1 MRHNRQ
7 STEKTPREHAGIH
20 NSSDEGGNEMKIKI
34 EEFLKAGRF
43 HYLDA
48 VIIRD
53 INTWDYQQ
61 FVYDEETQR
70 FTKE

>member
-1 MRHNRQ
+1 
-7 STEKTPREHAGIH
+7 
-20 NSSDEGGNEMKIKI
+20 MKIKI

>member
-1 MRHNRQ
+1 
-7 STEKTPREHAGIH
+7 
-20 NSSDEGGNEMKIKI
+20 MKIKI
-34 EEFLKAGRF
+34 EEFWKAGRF

-53 INTWDYQQ
+53 VNTWDYQQ